1 MLLHEGVASLK
12 IIDLLK
18 SPQVCVS
25 CELFPPKKG
34 SELEHAQEIVRTIAI
49 QGVDYMSVTY
59 GAGGTAVGKSVA
71 LVSEIE
77 RCGVPALAHLTCVGA
92 DEGKIEGV
100 LDQLKDAHV
109 ENVLALRGD
118 LPQGQDHPLGDYA
131 HASDLVKKIKSYGDF
146 CVGGAT
152 YPEGHPEA
160 AGLDEDLEHTKMKVE
175 AGCDFLVTQ
184 MFFDN
189 SMFYNFMYRLLAKGI
204 QVPVVAG
211 IMPVT
216 NLKQIEKIF
225 TLSGTPVP
233 APLRAMAERF
243 ADHPAALK
251 QAGMA
256 YAIGQIVDLIA
267 NGFTNIHIYTMNKP
281 EIIGGIRSNLS
292 EIIRC

>member
-1 MLLHEGVASLK
+1 MHEGVASLK

-18 SPQVCVS
+18 SPKVCVS

-233 APLRAMAERF
+233 APLRAVAERF

>member
-1 MLLHEGVASLK
+1 MFQREGVPFLK

-18 SPQVCVS
+18 SPKVCIS

-92 DEGKIEGV
+92 DEQKIEGV
-100 LDQLKDAHV
+100 LDQLKAANV
-109 ENVLALRGD
+109 QNVLALRGD
-118 LPQGQDHPLGDYA
+118 LPQGQEHPLGDYA

-189 SMFYNFMYRLLAKGI
+189 AMFYNFMYRMLAKGI

-281 EIIGGIRSNLS
+281 DIIGGIRSSLS

>member
-1 MLLHEGVASLK
+1 MHEGVASLK

-18 SPQVCVS
+18 SPKVCVS

-92 DEGKIEGV
+92 AEGKIEGV
-100 LDQLKDAHV
+100 LEQLKDAHV

>member
-1 MLLHEGVASLK
+1 MK

-18 SPQVCVS
+18 SPKVCVS

-49 QGVDYMSVTY
+49 QGADYMSATY

-189 SMFYNFMYRLLAKGI
+189 SMFYNFMYRLLAKGS

>member
-1 MLLHEGVASLK
+1 MFQREGVPFLK

-18 SPQVCVS
+18 SPKVCVS

-92 DEGKIEGV
+92 DEQKIEGV
-100 LDQLKDAHV
+100 LDQLKAANV
-109 ENVLALRGD
+109 QNVLALRGD
-118 LPQGQDHPLGDYA
+118 LPQGQEHPLGDYA

-160 AGLDEDLEHTKMKVE
+160 AGLDDDLEHTKMKVE

-189 SMFYNFMYRLLAKGI
+189 SMFYNFMYRMLAKGI
-204 QVPVVAG
+204 NVPVVAG

-281 EIIGGIRSNLS
+281 DIIGGIRSSLS

>member
-1 MLLHEGVASLK
+1 MK

-18 SPQVCVS
+18 SPKVCVS

-92 DEGKIEGV
+92 DEQKIEGV
-100 LDQLKDAHV
+100 LDQLKAANV
-109 ENVLALRGD
+109 QNVLALRGD
-118 LPQGQDHPLGDYA
+118 LPQGQEHPLGDYA

-189 SMFYNFMYRLLAKGI
+189 SMFYNFMYRMLAKGI

-281 EIIGGIRSNLS
+281 DIIGGIRSSLS

>member
-1 MLLHEGVASLK
+1 MK

-18 SPQVCVS
+18 SPKVCIS

-92 DEGKIEGV
+92 DEQKIEGV
-100 LDQLKDAHV
+100 LDQLKAANV
-109 ENVLALRGD
+109 QNVLALRGD
-118 LPQGQDHPLGDYA
+118 LPQGQEHPLGDYA

-189 SMFYNFMYRLLAKGI
+189 AMFYNFMYRMLAKGI
-204 QVPVVAG
+204 NVPVVAG

-281 EIIGGIRSNLS
+281 DIIGGIRSSLS

>member
-1 MLLHEGVASLK
+1 MK

-18 SPQVCVS
+18 SPKVCVS

-49 QGVDYMSVTY
+49 QRVDYMSVTY

>member
-1 MLLHEGVASLK
+1 MK

-18 SPQVCVS
+18 SPKVCVS

-92 DEGKIEGV
+92 YEGKIEGV

>member
-1 MLLHEGVASLK
+1 MHEGVASFK

-18 SPQVCVS
+18 SPKVCVS

>member
-1 MLLHEGVASLK
+1 MK

-18 SPQVCVS
+18 SPKVCVS

-92 DEGKIEGV
+92 DEQKIEGV
-100 LDQLKDAHV
+100 LDQLKAANV
-109 ENVLALRGD
+109 QNVLALRGD
-118 LPQGQDHPLGDYA
+118 LPQGQEHPLGDYA

-189 SMFYNFMYRLLAKGI
+189 AMFYNFMYRMLAKGI

-281 EIIGGIRSNLS
+281 DIIGGIRSSLS

>member
-1 MLLHEGVASLK
+1 MHEGVASLK

-18 SPQVCVS
+18 SPKVCVS

-118 LPQGQDHPLGDYA
+118 LPQGQDHPLGDYV

>member
-1 MLLHEGVASLK
+1 MFQREGVPFLK

-18 SPQVCVS
+18 SPKVCVS

-92 DEGKIEGV
+92 DEQKIEGV
-100 LDQLKDAHV
+100 LDQLKAA
-109 ENVLALRGD
+109 NVQSVMALRGD
-118 LPQGQDHPLGDYA
+118 LPQGQEHPLGDYA

-160 AGLDEDLEHTKMKVE
+160 AGLDDDLEHTKMKVE

-189 SMFYNFMYRLLAKGI
+189 SMFYNFMYRMLAKGI
-204 QVPVVAG
+204 NVPVVAG

-281 EIIGGIRSNLS
+281 DIIGGIRSNLS

>member
-1 MLLHEGVASLK
+1 MFQREGVPFLK

-18 SPQVCVS
+18 SPKVCIS

-92 DEGKIEGV
+92 DEQKIEGV
-100 LDQLKDAHV
+100 LDQLKAANV
-109 ENVLALRGD
+109 QNVLALRGD
-118 LPQGQDHPLGDYA
+118 LPQGQEHPLGDYA

-189 SMFYNFMYRLLAKGI
+189 SMFYNFMYRMLAKGI
-204 QVPVVAG
+204 NVPVVAG

-281 EIIGGIRSNLS
+281 DIIGGIRSSLS

>member
-18 SPQVCVS
+18 SPKVCVS

-281 EIIGGIRSNLS
+281 EIIGGIRGNLS

>member
-1 MLLHEGVASLK
+1 MK

-18 SPQVCVS
+18 SPKVCVS

-92 DEGKIEGV
+92 DEQKIEGV
-100 LDQLKDAHV
+100 LDQLKAANV
-109 ENVLALRGD
+109 QNVLALRGD
-118 LPQGQDHPLGDYA
+118 LPQGQEHPLGDYA

-160 AGLDEDLEHTKMKVE
+160 AGLDDDLEHTKMKVE

-189 SMFYNFMYRLLAKGI
+189 AMFYNFMYRMLAKGI
-204 QVPVVAG
+204 NVPVVAG

-281 EIIGGIRSNLS
+281 DIIGGIRSSLS

>member
-1 MLLHEGVASLK
+1 LFQREGVPFLK

-18 SPQVCVS
+18 SPKVCVS

-92 DEGKIEGV
+92 DEQKIEGV
-100 LDQLKDAHV
+100 LDQLKAANV
-109 ENVLALRGD
+109 QNVLALRGD
-118 LPQGQDHPLGDYA
+118 LPQGQEHPLGDYA

-189 SMFYNFMYRLLAKGI
+189 AMFYNFMYRMLAKGI

-281 EIIGGIRSNLS
+281 DIIGGIRSSLS

>member
-1 MLLHEGVASLK
+1 MFQREGVPFLK

-18 SPQVCVS
+18 SPKVCVS

-92 DEGKIEGV
+92 DEQKIEGV
-100 LDQLKDAHV
+100 LDQLKAANV
-109 ENVLALRGD
+109 QNVLALRGD
-118 LPQGQDHPLGDYA
+118 LPQGQEHLLGDYA

-189 SMFYNFMYRLLAKGI
+189 AMFYNFMYRMLAKGI

-281 EIIGGIRSNLS
+281 DIIGGIRSSLS

>member
-1 MLLHEGVASLK
+1 MK

-18 SPQVCVS
+18 SPKVCVS

-92 DEGKIEGV
+92 DEQKIEGV
-100 LDQLKDAHV
+100 LDQLKAANV
-109 ENVLALRGD
+109 QNVLALRGD
-118 LPQGQDHPLGDYA
+118 LPQGQEHPLGDYA

-160 AGLDEDLEHTKMKVE
+160 AGLDDDLEHTKMKVE

-189 SMFYNFMYRLLAKGI
+189 SMFYNFMYRMLAKGI

-281 EIIGGIRSNLS
+281 DIIGGIRSNLS

>member
-1 MLLHEGVASLK
+1 MLLHEGGASLK

-18 SPQVCVS
+18 SPKVCVS

-175 AGCDFLVTQ
+175 AGCDFLVTE

>member
-1 MLLHEGVASLK
+1 MK

-18 SPQVCVS
+18 SPKVCVS

-77 RCGVPALAHLTCVGA
+77 RCGVPALAHLTCVVA

>member
-1 MLLHEGVASLK
+1 LK

-18 SPQVCVS
+18 SPKVCVS

>member
-1 MLLHEGVASLK
+1 MK

-18 SPQVCVS
+18 SPKVCVS
-25 CELFPPKKG
+25 CELFLPKKG

>member
-1 MLLHEGVASLK
+1 MK

-18 SPQVCVS
+18 SPKVCIS

-92 DEGKIEGV
+92 DEQKIEGV
-100 LDQLKDAHV
+100 LDQLKAANV
-109 ENVLALRGD
+109 QNVLALRGD
-118 LPQGQDHPLGDYA
+118 LPQGQEHPLGDYA

-189 SMFYNFMYRLLAKGI
+189 SMFYNFMYRMLAKGI
-204 QVPVVAG
+204 NVPVVAG

-281 EIIGGIRSNLS
+281 DIIGGIRSNLS

>member
-1 MLLHEGVASLK
+1 MK

-18 SPQVCVS
+18 SPKVCVS

-59 GAGGTAVGKSVA
+59 GAGGTAVGKSVV

-92 DEGKIEGV
+92 DEQKIEGV
-100 LDQLKDAHV
+100 LDQLKAANV
-109 ENVLALRGD
+109 QNVLALRGD
-118 LPQGQDHPLGDYA
+118 LPQGQEHPLGDYA

-189 SMFYNFMYRLLAKGI
+189 SMFYNFMYRMLAKGI
-204 QVPVVAG
+204 NVPVVAG

-281 EIIGGIRSNLS
+281 DIIGGIRSSLS

>member
-1 MLLHEGVASLK
+1 MK

-18 SPQVCVS
+18 SPKVCVS

-233 APLRAMAERF
+233 ASLRAMAERF

>member
-1 MLLHEGVASLK
+1 MFQREGVPFLK

-18 SPQVCVS
+18 SPKVCVS

-92 DEGKIEGV
+92 DEQKIEGV
-100 LDQLKDAHV
+100 LDQLKAANV
-109 ENVLALRGD
+109 QNVLALRGD
-118 LPQGQDHPLGDYA
+118 LPQGQEHPLGDYA

-189 SMFYNFMYRLLAKGI
+189 AMFYNFMYRMLAKGI

-281 EIIGGIRSNLS
+281 DIIGGIRSSLS

>member
-1 MLLHEGVASLK
+1 MK

-18 SPQVCVS
+18 SPKVCVS

-118 LPQGQDHPLGDYA
+118 LPQGQDHSLGDYA

-233 APLRAMAERF
+233 APLRAMAERV
-243 ADHPAALK
+243 ADHPAALE

-256 YAIGQIVDLIA
+256 YAIGQSVDLIA

>member
-1 MLLHEGVASLK
+1 MFQREGVPFLK

-18 SPQVCVS
+18 SPKVCVS

-92 DEGKIEGV
+92 DEQKIEGV
-100 LDQLKDAHV
+100 LDQLKAANV
-109 ENVLALRGD
+109 QNVLALRGD
-118 LPQGQDHPLGDYA
+118 LPQGQEHPLGDYA

-189 SMFYNFMYRLLAKGI
+189 AMFYNFMYRMLAKGI
-204 QVPVVAG
+204 NVPVVAG

-281 EIIGGIRSNLS
+281 DIIGGIRSNLS

>member
-1 MLLHEGVASLK
+1 MK

-18 SPQVCVS
+18 SPKVCVS

-204 QVPVVAG
+204 QMPVVAG

>member
-1 MLLHEGVASLK
+1 MFQREGVPFLK

-18 SPQVCVS
+18 SPKVCIS

-92 DEGKIEGV
+92 DEQKIEGV
-100 LDQLKDAHV
+100 LDQLKAANV
-109 ENVLALRGD
+109 QNVLALRGD
-118 LPQGQDHPLGDYA
+118 LPQGQEHPLGDYA

-189 SMFYNFMYRLLAKGI
+189 SMFYNFMYRMLAKGI
-204 QVPVVAG
+204 NVPVVAG

-281 EIIGGIRSNLS
+281 DIIGGIRSNLS